1 MAVALLLA
9 LGAAALSGLWVWR
22 QWRQQPMRM
31 DDARIF
37 AHGAAAALVLGLLVL
52 GLDQH
57 EPTHGA
63 GLLVIFISLATGMLL
78 FLKRQRQQAF
88 PGALMLLHGLLGS
101 LAVALAAWALT

>member
-1 MAVALLLA
+1 MKQGGSPWFRVLGGVAI
-9 LGAAALSGLWVWR
+9 VNV
-22 QWRQQPMRM
+22 M
-31 DDARIF
+31 
-37 AHGAAAALVLGLLVL
+37 LVLGLLVL